1 MDKKSFWIG
10 GRHAVEAAL
19 NNKNREIV
27 RVVSLQ
33 EIKVASKRIEIQ
45 IENKKFFNKIFMDK
59 DLAHQGIAAL
69 IKPLKEHSL
78 EEEIKNNNL
87 KNLIALDGITDT
99 RNVGS
104 IIRNAVAFNI
114 DGIIVNKKEIN
125 QDSQAMYKAAS
136 GAMENIKIFPV
147 SNITNYI
154 KLLKK
159 NDFWVIGFDSDAKKN
174 FEKFK
179 WFKKNLLIFGSENKG
194 IGKNLLSNCDEVLK
208 INISNKI
215 DSLNVSC
222 ATSAVLCNLN
232 SNCFSD

>member
-33 EIKVASKRIEIQ
+33 EIKIASKRIEIQ

-159 NDFWVIGFDSDAKKN
+159 NDFWVIGFDSNAKRN

-232 SNCFSD
+232 SNRFSD

>member
-33 EIKVASKRIEIQ
+33 EIKIASKRIEIQ
-45 IENKKFFNKIFMDK
+45 IENKKFFNKIFMNK

-159 NDFWVIGFDSDAKKN
+159 NDFWVIGFDSNAKRN

-208 INISNKI
+208 INISKKI

-232 SNCFSD
+232 SSRFSD

>member
-104 IIRNAVAFNI
+104 IIRNSVAFNI

-159 NDFWVIGFDSDAKKN
+159 NDFWVIGFDSNAKRN

-194 IGKNLLSNCDEVLK
+194 IGKNILSNCDEVLK

>member
-45 IENKKFFNKIFMDK
+45 IENKKFFNKIFMNK

-69 IKPLKEHSL
+69 NKPLKEHSL

-159 NDFWVIGFDSDAKKN
+159 NDFWVIGFDSNAKRN

-232 SNCFSD
+232 SNRFSD

>member
-1 MDKKSFWIG
+1 VDKKSFWIG

-159 NDFWVIGFDSDAKKN
+159 NDFWVIGFDSNAKRN

-232 SNCFSD
+232 SNRFSD

>member
-69 IKPLKEHSL
+69 IKPLKKHSL

-159 NDFWVIGFDSDAKKN
+159 NDFWVIGFDSNAKRN

>member
-69 IKPLKEHSL
+69 IKPLKEHFL

-159 NDFWVIGFDSDAKKN
+159 NDFWVIGFDSNAKRN

-194 IGKNLLSNCDEVLK
+194 IGKNILSNCDEVLK

>member
-136 GAMENIKIFPV
+136 GAIENIKIFPV

-159 NDFWVIGFDSDAKKN
+159 NDFWVIGFDSNAKRN

>member
-19 NNKNREIV
+19 NNKNREIA

-159 NDFWVIGFDSDAKKN
+159 NDFWVIGFDSNAKRN

-232 SNCFSD
+232 SNRFSD

>member
-1 MDKKSFWIG
+1 VDKKSFWIG

-69 IKPLKEHSL
+69 IKPLKKHSL

-159 NDFWVIGFDSDAKKN
+159 NDFWVIGFDSNAKRN

>member
-1 MDKKSFWIG
+1 M
-10 GRHAVEAAL
+10 
-19 NNKNREIV
+19 N
-27 RVVSLQ
+27 
-33 EIKVASKRIEIQ
+33 
-45 IENKKFFNKIFMDK
+45 K

-104 IIRNAVAFNI
+104 IIRNSVAFNI

-159 NDFWVIGFDSDAKKN
+159 NDFWVIGFDSNAKRN

-208 INISNKI
+208 INISKKI

-232 SNCFSD
+232 SNRFSD

>member
-104 IIRNAVAFNI
+104 IIRNSVAFNI

-159 NDFWVIGFDSDAKKN
+159 NDFWVIGFDSNAKRN

-208 INISNKI
+208 INISKKI

-232 SNCFSD
+232 SSRFSD

>member
-1 MDKKSFWIG
+1 VDKKSFWIG

-159 NDFWVIGFDSDAKKN
+159 NDFWVIGFDSNAKRN

>member
-45 IENKKFFNKIFMDK
+45 IENKKFFNKIFIDN

-159 NDFWVIGFDSDAKKN
+159 NDFWVIGFDSNAKRN

-194 IGKNLLSNCDEVLK
+194 VGKNLLSNCDEVLK

-232 SNCFSD
+232 SNRFSD

>member
-1 MDKKSFWIG
+1 VDKKSFWIG

-45 IENKKFFNKIFMDK
+45 IENKKFFNKIFIDK

-159 NDFWVIGFDSDAKKN
+159 NDFWVIGFDSNAKRN

>member
-159 NDFWVIGFDSDAKKN
+159 NDFWVIGFDSNAKRN

-232 SNCFSD
+232 SSRFSD

>member
-19 NNKNREIV
+19 NNKHREIV

-33 EIKVASKRIEIQ
+33 EIKVASKRVEIQ
-45 IENKKFFNKIFMDK
+45 IENKKFFNKIFLDK

-99 RNVGS
+99 RNIGS

-136 GAMENIKIFPV
+136 GAMENIKIFSV
-147 SNITNYI
+147 SNITNYM
-154 KLLKK
+154 KLLKR
-159 NDFWVIGFDSDAKKN
+159 NDFWVIGFDSNAKKN

-179 WFKKNLLIFGSENKG
+179 WFKKNLLIFGSENYG
-194 IGKNLLSNCDEVLK
+194 IGKNLLTNCDEVLK

-222 ATSAVLCNLN
+222 ATSAVLFNFN
-232 SNCFSD
+232 SNRSSD

>member
-45 IENKKFFNKIFMDK
+45 IENKKFFNKIFIDK

-136 GAMENIKIFPV
+136 GAMEYIKIFPV

-159 NDFWVIGFDSDAKKN
+159 NDFWVIGFDSNAKRN

-232 SNCFSD
+232 SNRFSD

>member
-159 NDFWVIGFDSDAKKN
+159 NDFWVIGFDSNAKRN

-232 SNCFSD
+232 SNRFSD

>member
-114 DGIIVNKKEIN
+114 GGIIVNKKEIN

-159 NDFWVIGFDSDAKKN
+159 NDFWVIGFDSNAKRN

-232 SNCFSD
+232 SNRFSD

>member
-114 DGIIVNKKEIN
+114 GGIIVNKKEIN

-159 NDFWVIGFDSDAKKN
+159 NDFWVIGFDSNAKRN

-232 SNCFSD
+232 SSHFSD

>member
-45 IENKKFFNKIFMDK
+45 IENKKFFNKIFMNK

-159 NDFWVIGFDSDAKKN
+159 NDFWVIGFDSNAKRN

>member
-45 IENKKFFNKIFMDK
+45 IENKKFFNKIFMNK

-159 NDFWVIGFDSDAKKN
+159 NDFWVIGFDSNAKRN

-208 INISNKI
+208 INISKKI

-232 SNCFSD
+232 SSRFSD

>member
-1 MDKKSFWIG
+1 MDKKNFWIG

-159 NDFWVIGFDSDAKKN
+159 NDFWVIGFDSNAKRN

-215 DSLNVSC
+215 NSLNVSC

-232 SNCFSD
+232 SNRFSD

>member
-1 MDKKSFWIG
+1 VDKKSFWIG

-19 NNKNREIV
+19 NNKNREIA

-159 NDFWVIGFDSDAKKN
+159 NDFWVIGFDSNAKRN

-232 SNCFSD
+232 SNRFSD

>member
-159 NDFWVIGFDSDAKKN
+159 NDFWVIGFDSNAKRN

-208 INISNKI
+208 INISKKI

-232 SNCFSD
+232 SSRFSD

>member
-159 NDFWVIGFDSDAKKN
+159 NDFWVIGFDSNAKRN